1 MEDAAERGVRLTGEV
16 TLHLRSCRAC
26 RRAHREIRRRRR
38 VRVALLLPLG
48 LAVRTA
54 GLRDRLRDL
63 IAMNPAWEAQ
73 ASAAKLCTAACL
85 TAVGAGGVAS
95 PAVVSTVVLPTATP
109 MTVQVVKDKPK
120 PKKKKRAQAE
130 AHAGPDGRR
139 DRGPRDLDADA
150 AAGGDRGGG
159 EAAGAQAA
167 RDAARRGDRGRRR
180 QR

>member
-1 MEDAAERGVRLTGEV
+1 M
-16 TLHLRSCRAC
+16 
-26 RRAHREIRRRRR
+26 
-38 VRVALLLPLG
+38 LLPLG

-109 MTVQVVKDKPK
+109 MTVQIVKDKPK
-120 PKKKKRAQAE
+120 PKKKQRAHKPKPTPTVAVAATATWTPTAAPTQAPATDCRE
-130 AHAGPDGRR
+130 DASASGKDRPPTAYPAGGGASDGGGLASARGA
-139 DRGPRDLDADA
+139 DRADADGHA
-150 AAGGDRGGG
+150 PRPQPTAVPTATPTVAPAGG
-159 EAAGAQAA
+159 
-167 RDAARRGDRGRRR
+167 
-180 QR
+180 

>member
-1 MEDAAERGVRLTGEV
+1 M
-16 TLHLRSCRAC
+16 
-26 RRAHREIRRRRR
+26 
-38 VRVALLLPLG
+38 RVALLLPLG

-109 MTVQVVKDKPK
+109 T
-120 PKKKKRAQAE
+120 R
-130 AHAGPDGRR
+130 
-139 DRGPRDLDADA
+139 
-150 AAGGDRGGG
+150 
-159 EAAGAQAA
+159 
-167 RDAARRGDRGRRR
+167 
-180 QR
+180 